1 MTGTPPIITMDDGQ
15 RNKNVIKSKNGLMK
29 FLFKIFTENQNLKI
43 SKSKF
48 LIYQKIMMIL
58 TIFQQ
63 KVFLDFK
70 ILQKA
75 QEMKLFKMRLIQY

>member
-1 MTGTPPIITMDDGQ
+1 MTEQSEDKSNNDNLNKLTISMTGTPPIITMDDDQ

-58 TIFQQ
+58 TIF
-63 KVFLDFK
+63 
-70 ILQKA
+70 
-75 QEMKLFKMRLIQY
+75 